1 MTLRSPSDLFG
12 TFEEKG
18 YFFEAWMP
26 ASDAESCEFRLQ
38 VKANGGL
45 LLDIP
50 VPMAYRPIFGPDLG
64 DVAELQAITER
75 LVAALPPFEALD
87 ALRLA
92 EIKTEF
98 ETQTA

>member
-1 MTLRSPSDLFG
+1 MTLRSPTDLFG

-18 YFFEAWMP
+18 YCFEALMP
-26 ASDAESCEFRLQ
+26 ASDEERCEFRLQ

-50 VPMAYRPIFGPDLG
+50 VAMLYRPIFGPDVG
-64 DVAELQAITER
+64 DVAALEDLTDR
-75 LVAALPPFEALD
+75 VVTALPPCEALD
-87 ALRLA
+87 ERRLA
-92 EIKTEF
+92 ELKTEF